1 MSATRSARLARAT
14 PTAEPAIPVAPTRA
28 VWGVCAALLRRR
40 WLLVLGVLAAFV
52 VAAAAALV
60 MPTALGRIVDLA
72 AAPSSTTGDVWRLG
86 AMMAGAAVVQ
96 AVATG
101 AGTIG
106 AASLVEQLL
115 ARLREDLV
123 SRSLKLPRRVVEK
136 VGTGDLVS
144 RASDDVAQ
152 VAAGLPNAIPTV
164 AASGFTLVLTAIA
177 LTVLQ
182 PWFALVVL
190 TVVPIQIVALRSY
203 LRTAPPLYAAERAA
217 LGVRAQHVLAA
228 LRSLPTVQAFGLGTV
243 HAARIGVASWQVV
256 QLSMRARAAL
266 YTFFSRLNTA
276 ELVGMSTI
284 LVVSFVLVGRD
295 ELTIGGATTAMLL
308 FLQLFGPMMAL
319 LVLVDNLQS
328 ALASLARIVG
338 VTTMDVDDED
348 PRTGGG
354 DVPVAL
360 SGVSFGYDEAAVLHA
375 VSLRVRDRERI
386 AVVGTSGAGKST
398 LAALV
403 AGIHEPWAGELVVSD
418 DARSRTVL
426 ISQEVHTFS
435 GTVRDNLT
443 LARPDADDEQ
453 VRAALEAV
461 GGWDVVAGLPRGL
474 DTPVGPHAH
483 TLTVAQAQLIALARV
498 QLADPSLV
506 LLDEPTAEAGSAH
519 GAMLDRAARAVMT
532 DRPALIIAHR
542 LDQAV
547 DADRVVVMADGR
559 IVEEGRHDDLVAA
572 GGAYAQLWSAWTRH
586 HP

>member
-1 MSATRSARLARAT
+1 MSAERVSSSAG
-14 PTAEPAIPVAPTRA
+14 PGIPVATTRE
-28 VWGVCAALLRRR
+28 VWRVCAALLRRR
-40 WLLVLGVLAAFV
+40 LWLVTGVLAAFV
-52 VAAAAALV
+52 VAAAAGLV

-72 AAPSSTTGDVWRLG
+72 AAPSSTSADVWRLG
-86 AMMAGAAVVQ
+86 AMMAAAAVVQ
-96 AVATG
+96 AVAMG

-106 AASLVEQLL
+106 AAALVEQLL
-115 ARLREDLV
+115 AQLREDLV
-123 SRSLKLPRRVVEK
+123 SRSLRLPRRVVER

-228 LRSLPTVQAFGLGTV
+228 LRSLPTVQAFGLGTL
-243 HAARIGVASWQVV
+243 HAARIGAASWQVV
-256 QLSMRARAAL
+256 RLSMRARAVL
-266 YTFFSRLNTA
+266 NTFFSRLNTA

-284 LVVSFVLVGRD
+284 LVVSFVLVGQD
-295 ELTIGGATTAMLL
+295 KLTIGGATTAMLL

-319 LVLVDNLQS
+319 LMLVDDLQS

-338 VTTMDVDDED
+338 VTTMDVDDAD
-348 PRTGGG
+348 ARVV
-354 DVPVAL
+354 DDAAPVAL
-360 SGVSFGYDEAAVLHA
+360 SHVRFGYDENPVLHGIDLH
-375 VSLRVRDRERI
+375 VGDRERV

-403 AGIHEPWAGELVVSD
+403 AGIHDPWSGQVRVSG
-418 DARSRTVL
+418 AAHARTVL
-426 ISQEVHTFS
+426 ISQEVHVFA

-443 LARPDADDEQ
+443 LAQRDANDAQ
-453 VRAALEAV
+453 VRTALEAV
-461 GGWDVVAGLPRGL
+461 GGWETVAALPQGL
-474 DTPVGPHAH
+474 DTPVGPHAY

-506 LLDEPTAEAGSAH
+506 LLDEATAEAGSAH
-519 GAMLDRAARAVMT
+519 GEMLDRAARAVMAG
-532 DRPALIIAHR
+532 RPGLIIAHR

-547 DADRVVVMADGR
+547 DADRVVVMAGGR

-572 GGAYAQLWSAWTRH
+572 GGAYAQLWRAWTRH